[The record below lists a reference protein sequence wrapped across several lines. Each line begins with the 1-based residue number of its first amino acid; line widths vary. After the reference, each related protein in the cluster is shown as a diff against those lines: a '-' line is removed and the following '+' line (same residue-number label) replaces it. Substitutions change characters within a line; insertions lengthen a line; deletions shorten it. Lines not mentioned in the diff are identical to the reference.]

1 MLRLG
6 CASLLSLALSSI
18 ACGDSGT
25 EPVGG
30 GGTGGADAGGAG
42 GGASAQTCEAVLTFL
57 QKDAYKETAG
67 RTSSLWP
74 PHTTTTFEISCDG
87 EVVSS
92 AFMAN
97 HGTEPD
103 AVDANGDLFLEPQG
117 SATIEGSRADLEALS
132 AAYSA
137 CECDT
142 QFLSMD
148 ALSDSVVQELVGNI
162 TSYVVANLTCTG
174 PITAEDVATMLS
186 EGDIEGVLAALPDCS
201 WANGTDWDT
210 GLDQALQ
217 AIIAAANETLAE
229 YHVCNNDAMLQ
240 AELID
245 GFAASGVVGVCG
257 PASPLCRGPAWYF
270 EP

>member
-1 MLRLG
+1 MLRFG
-6 CASLLSLALSSI
+6 CSSLLSLVLFSA
-18 ACGDSGT
+18 ACGDSGSQ
-25 EPVGG
+25 PSGG
-30 GGTGGADAGGAG
+30 GGAGAGIGGAG
-42 GGASAQTCEAVLTFL
+42 GGAQSQSCEAVLTFL

-74 PHTTTTFEISCDG
+74 PHTTTTFEITCDG

-117 SATIEGSRADLEALS
+117 SVTLAGTRDELDALES
-132 AAYSA
+132 AYSA

-148 ALSDSVVQELVGNI
+148 ALSDSVVQDLVAEV
-162 TSYVVANLTCTG
+162 TSYVVENLTCTG
-174 PITAEDVATMLS
+174 AVSADDVATMLS
-186 EGDIEGVLAALPDCS
+186 QGDIEGVLGALPDCA
-201 WANGTDWDT
+201 WANGADWDV

-217 AIIAAANETLAE
+217 AIISAANETLAE

-245 GFAASGVVGVCG
+245 AFAADKTVGSCG
-257 PASPLCRGPAWYF
+257 AGNPLCRGPAWYY

>member
-6 CASLLSLALSSI
+6 CASLLSLVLFSV

-25 EPVGG
+25 QAVGG

-74 PHTTTTFEISCDG
+74 PHTTTTFEITCDG

-117 SATIEGSRADLEALS
+117 STNIEGSRADLEELQ

-148 ALSDSVVQELVGNI
+148 ALTESVVQELVGEV
-162 TSYVVANLTCTG
+162 TSYVVENLTCTG
-174 PITAEDVATMLS
+174 PISAEDVATMLS

-217 AIIAAANETLAE
+217 AIVAAANETLAD

-240 AELID
+240 AELI
-245 GFAASGVVGVCG
+245 GVYAADKVVGDC
-257 PASPLCRGPAWYF
+257 AAMNPLCRGPAWYY